1 MRVVIWEDRR
11 GYKHRSLI
19 RDDDPDEA
27 GPQGILQDPPDL
39 HLVDWETVIKNM
51 HNAFV
56 EAGVYSWET
65 MQNANTLQ
73 PTIFRSVKPE
83 VIRLFRSLKND
94 GG

>member
-19 RDDDPDEA
+19 RDEDPDDA
-27 GPQGILQDPPDL
+27 GPTGILQDPPDF
-39 HLVDWETVIKNM
+39 HMVDWETVIRNM

-56 EAGVYSWET
+56 ESGVYSWET
-65 MQNANTLQ
+65 LQKANNLQ
-73 PTIFRSVKPE
+73 SVIFRTVKPE
-83 VIRLFRSLKND
+83 VIRLIRSLKND